1 MKTCST
7 CGNSF
12 SDDLSFCLQDGT
24 VLTSRVTAD
33 LNDQPTEVLRVAT
46 DPDPRTDISNDR
58 TIVDH
63 PTAVLPEPAPQAPK
77 LFQMSAVEPAS
88 RMGCV
93 LSIGQ
98 VAAALVVVV
107 GLGLAGFMFLNSRND
122 IAMVS
127 NNTGSGPPVSNSYGN
142 STANSMNTGST
153 PPHTSPTT
161 GGIKTISRGDI
172 TAQALVRPQPEY
184 PPVARQNGVSGAVEV
199 RVLIDENG
207 NVISAAATTG
217 HVLLRAAAENAARGA
232 RFTPPRI
239 DGVPARVS
247 GVITYNFVL

>member
-24 VLTSRVTAD
+24 VLKSRVTAD
-33 LNDQPTEVLRVAT
+33 LNDQPTEVLGVVTNAG
-46 DPDPRTDISNDR
+46 PGNDISNDA

-63 PTAVLPEPAPQAPK
+63 QTAILPAPSAETPK

-98 VAAALVVVV
+98 VTAALVVVV
-107 GLGLAGFMFLNSRND
+107 GLGIAGFMFLNSRSEV
-122 IAMVS
+122 AML
-127 NNTGSGPPVSNSYGN
+127 NPTGTANAKPPTAYSNS
-142 STANSMNTGST
+142 AMNSMNTSST
-153 PPHTSPTT
+153 APHPS
-161 GGIKTISRGDI
+161 GDGVKTISAGDL
-172 TAQALVRPQPEY
+172 TAQALERPQPEY
-184 PPVARQNGVSGAVEV
+184 PPLARQNGVSGPVEV
-199 RVLIDENG
+199 HILVDENG
-207 NVISAAATTG
+207 SVISATATSG
-217 HVLLRAAAENAARGA
+217 HALLRAAAENAARA
-232 RFTPPRI
+232 AKFKPPRV
-239 DGVPARVS
+239 DGVPVRVT